1 MSDRTIEVSAIG
13 RRSDDPDEALVRV
26 SVVASAAD
34 TVTARQQLA
43 KSVSGMRTALTE
55 AGIAADRLRTD
66 EYRIYK
72 EEPPYEPGRTDDRPD
87 DDQRTHTAVQTVTI
101 TTDPAS
107 VGEVIDTA
115 VTNGADRVRDVR
127 FTLSGE
133 TRDRLRTS
141 ALEDAMTAAREQA
154 ETIAAAADLTTDGVR
169 SA

>member
-1 MSDRTIEVSAIG
+1 
-13 RRSDDPDEALVRV
+13 
-26 SVVASAAD
+26 
-34 TVTARQQLA
+34 
-43 KSVSGMRTALTE
+43 
-55 AGIAADRLRTD
+55 
-66 EYRIYK
+66 
-72 EEPPYEPGRTDDRPD
+72 
-87 DDQRTHTAVQTVTI
+87 
-101 TTDPAS
+101 